1 MKWRDFLRVAYPS
14 AQERAEADQNV
25 VFKANRRLGLRVAYL
40 LYHLGLSANLLSLG
54 RLVLALVGFYL
65 VSRVGVGD
73 QWGPVMGAIIIA
85 GQIHLDFVDGPL
97 ARIRG
102 QMTAL
107 GERFD
112 ALPND
117 ASRAAALIL
126 AGFLTNNA
134 GALLSS
140 TFSAFVLVVFIRE
153 SNLRITA
160 SGRWRALAL
169 VYSLLL
175 YVPVMAF
182 VLPLII
188 GVHGLLGIDVAT
200 FARLVVLVYALLAVV
215 WLLLC
220 LFHSERRGSPLE
232 HVTKLH

>member
-40 LYHLGLSANLLSLG
+40 LYHLGLSANLVSFG
-54 RLVLALVGFYL
+54 RLVLAFIGFYL
-65 VSRVGVGD
+65 VSRVAVGD
-73 QWGPVMGAIIIA
+73 EWGPVMGAIIIA
-85 GQIHLDFVDGPL
+85 GQIHLDFVDGSL

-102 QMTAL
+102 QLTAL
-107 GERFD
+107 GESFD
-112 ALPND
+112 ALPNY

-126 AGFLTNNA
+126 AGYLTNSA
-134 GALLSS
+134 GALLGS
-140 TFSAFVLVVFIRE
+140 TFSAFVLVVFMRQ

-160 SGRWRALAL
+160 AGKWRALAF
-169 VYSLLL
+169 VYRLLL

-182 VLPLII
+182 VLPLMI

-200 FARLVVLVYALLAVV
+200 FARLVVLVYTLLALL

-220 LFHSERRGSPLE
+220 LFHSDRRGSPLE
-232 HVTKLH
+232 HVAELH

>member
-40 LYHLGLSANLLSLG
+40 LYHLGLSANLVSFG
-54 RLVLALVGFYL
+54 RLVLAFIGFYL
-65 VSRVGVGD
+65 VSRVAVGD
-73 QWGPVMGAIIIA
+73 QWGPVMGAVLIA
-85 GQIHLDFVDGPL
+85 GQIHLDFVDGSL

-102 QMTAL
+102 QLTAL
-107 GERFD
+107 GESFD
-112 ALPND
+112 ALPNY

-126 AGFLTNNA
+126 AGYLTNSA
-134 GALLSS
+134 GALLGS
-140 TFSAFVLVVFIRE
+140 TFSAFVLVVFMRQ
-153 SNLRITA
+153 SNLRIA
-160 SGRWRALAL
+160 AAGKWRALAF
-169 VYSLLL
+169 VYRLLL

-182 VLPLII
+182 VLPLTI

-200 FARLVVLVYALLAVV
+200 FVRSVVWVYALLAVL

-220 LFHSERRGSPLE
+220 LFHSGRWGSPLE
-232 HVTKLH
+232 HVAELP